1 MIKSADDIK
10 DYKTLKQVA
19 ESIEQHK
26 DDLGVDG
33 AFATP
38 GLDASDTYRFAA
50 HMTRLPLYYEYRDA
64 NTTFSKTIKGTYLK
78 NYKDMFDLQLKTSP
92 TRQAW

>member
-33 AFATP
+33 AFATRAWMP
-38 GLDASDTYRFAA
+38 
-50 HMTRLPLYYEYRDA
+50 
-64 NTTFSKTIKGTYLK
+64 
-78 NYKDMFDLQLKTSP
+78 P
-92 TRQAW
+92 TRTDSLRI